1 MHSSWY
7 CRRRIFNGGPTGLTI
22 EDAVAYR
29 RRTREV
35 EHSLHFWR
43 RVNNPLDAGG
53 MSEALSV
60 SRLNDIESVVHL
72 RTFRAWRGPT
82 RIPARISSPDRQN
95 LRTLLYSVSTA
106 SSTFYFLARRLP
118 PPRNFCPVRLPPK
131 SSPADFEPLSP
142 PGNYAECHPTHALS
156 SGSPEVLATARE
168 WTLKMQRLL

>member
-22 EDAVAYR
+22 EEAVAYR

-35 EHSLHFWR
+35 EHSLHCWR

-60 SRLNDIESVVHL
+60 SRLSDIESVVHL
-72 RTFRAWRGPT
+72 RMFRAWCEPT
-82 RIPARISSPDRQN
+82 RIPARISSSDKI
-95 LRTLLYSVSTA
+95 S
-106 SSTFYFLARRLP
+106 RRFCIP
-118 PPRNFCPVRLPPK
+118 FPQPPQPFIFSQKDFTPPRNFCPVRLPPK

-156 SGSPEVLATARE
+156 SGWPEVLAAARE

>member
-22 EDAVAYR
+22 EEAVAYR

-35 EHSLHFWR
+35 EHNLHFWR

-60 SRLNDIESVVHL
+60 PRLSDIESVVHL
-72 RTFRAWRGPT
+72 RSFRAWRGPT
-82 RIPARISSPDRQN
+82 RIPARISSSDKISG
-95 LRTLLYSVSTA
+95 LLYSVSTA
-106 SSTFYFLARRLP
+106 SSTFHFLARRLS
-118 PPRNFCPVRLPPK
+118 PPRVSCPVRLPPK

-156 SGSPEVLATARE
+156 SGSPEVLAAARE
-168 WTLKMQRLL
+168 WTLKMQRPS

>member
-22 EDAVAYR
+22 EEAVAYR

-82 RIPARISSPDRQN
+82 RIPARISSPDKISGCFCIPFPQ
-95 LRTLLYSVSTA
+95 
-106 SSTFYFLARRLP
+106 P
-118 PPRNFCPVRLPPK
+118 PQPFIFSQEDFTPRISCPVRLPPK

-156 SGSPEVLATARE
+156 SGSPEVLAAARE
-168 WTLKMQRLL
+168 WTLKMQRLS